1 MNPCYCLTI
10 TGRVQGVSFRYYT
23 MEKARELGISGYVK
37 NKPDGTV
44 YVEAQ
49 GETSAMDQFVKW
61 CHQGPSFARVDKVAV
76 EEGSR
81 RSDFG
86 QFEIRY
92 GG

>member
-1 MNPCYCLTI
+1 
-10 TGRVQGVSFRYYT
+10 